1 MQELELSPKWKD
13 AGLTAV
19 INQGGPFVMD
29 VLVRYAAD
37 KMDKVD
43 EIRLR
48 FGWRYI
54 TKEPELIP
62 TWEPR
67 WSPEVALTEWGPEPV
82 VYENGK
88 LKYVPRFSGLE
99 EYMFPEPVGRV
110 LLSLIQYEPVFTL
123 PRFIGKGVKYVDC
136 KITLDLPVASLIK
149 LGFADDK
156 PIDAKGVKVTP
167 RDVLLAMV
175 PPPVETGDKIEKG
188 EMDAVDCYLA
198 EVTGE
203 SAGQKVVHTLYCI
216 GKGSEAVKKYGAAWS
231 DVAIPA
237 VVTAIM
243 LAKGEIKTKGVI
255 PPEGLEPK
263 PFLAK
268 LAKEGVTFQEKVT
281 REIKP

>member
-1 MQELELSPKWKD
+1 
-13 AGLTAV
+13 
-19 INQGGPFVMD
+19 MD

-37 KMDKVD
+37 KLDKVD
-43 EIRLR
+43 AIRLR
-48 FGWRYI
+48 FGWKYI

-67 WSPEVALTEWGPEPV
+67 WSPEVALTEWAPEPV
-82 VYENGK
+82 IYENGK
-88 LKYVPRFSGLE
+88 FKYVPRFSGLE
-99 EYMFPEPVGRV
+99 EYAFPDPVGPI

-136 KITLDLPVASLIK
+136 KITLDLPAAALIK
-149 LGFADDK
+149 LGFAEDK
-156 PIDAKGVKVTP
+156 PIEVKGVRVAP

-175 PPPVETGDKIEKG
+175 PPPVETEDKIEKG
-188 EMDAVDCYLA
+188 EMDAVGCDLA
-198 EVTGE
+198 EVIGE
-203 SAGQKVVHTLYCI
+203 SAGQKTVHTLYSI
-216 GKGSEAVKKYGAAWS
+216 GRGSDVVKKYGAIWS

-237 VVTAIM
+237 VITATM
-243 LAKGEIKTKGVI
+243 LAKGEIKTRGVI

-268 LAKEGVTFQEKVT
+268 LAEKGVTFQEKVT